1 MSPQSTLHVD
11 ALWTALAQEMAGIEA
26 ITFHEASGG
35 FPPAWAIAFEGN
47 DILLVDALEAPDRLV
62 FSMNLGDVMPDQ
74 RLEMYETVL
83 RVNAWLAMQTE
94 AVGGVALC
102 GQQIMLKGQQRT
114 AGLELAG
121 LRQTVLDIQGAA
133 HAWRYF
139 LQTRHMPEETVVLDP
154 WLERV

>member
-1 MSPQSTLHVD
+1 MYAELNGVDMACEGDTLAEGIAVKQPGDFTAKVIAERVD
-11 ALWTALAQEMAGIEA
+11 
-26 ITFHEASGG
+26 
-35 FPPAWAIAFEGN
+35 

>member
-1 MSPQSTLHVD
+1 MSPPSTQHVD
-11 ALWTALAQEMAGIEA
+11 ALWTALAEEMASIEA
-26 ITFHEASGG
+26 ITFHEASSG
-35 FPPAWAIAFEGN
+35 FPSAWAIAFEGS
-47 DILLVDALEAPDRLV
+47 DILLVDALCEPDRLV
-62 FSMNLGDVMPDQ
+62 FSMSLGDVSPDQ

-94 AVGGVALC
+94 AVGGVVLS
-102 GQQIMLKGQQRT
+102 GQQIMLKGHLRV
-114 AGLELAG
+114 AGLDLDA

-139 LQTRHMPEETVVLDP
+139 LQTRHMPEENVVLDQ